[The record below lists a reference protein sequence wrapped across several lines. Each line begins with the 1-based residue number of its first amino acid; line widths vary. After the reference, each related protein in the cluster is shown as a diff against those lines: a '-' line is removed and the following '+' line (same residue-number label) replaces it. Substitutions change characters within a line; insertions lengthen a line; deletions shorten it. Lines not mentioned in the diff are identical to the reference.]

1 MKIFGIAGWSGS
13 GKTTLLVRLIPELT
27 ARGLKVSTIKHA
39 HHGFDF
45 DKPGKDSWEHR
56 TAGATE
62 VMITS
67 DNRWALMRELR
78 DEAEPT
84 LAECAA
90 HMSDVDLLLVEVF
103 KHESHDKIEVSR
115 EATGK
120 ALLQPDDPHIV
131 AVASDAGL
139 PEVSVL
145 VIHID
150 DIKSIANFILDYTG
164 LGSNAGAS

>member
-90 HMSDVDLLLVEVF
+90 HMSDVDLLLVEGF

-139 PEVSVL
+139 PEVSVP

>member
-27 ARGLKVSTIKHA
+27 GRGLRVSTIKHA

-45 DKPGKDSWEHR
+45 DKPGKDSYEHR

-67 DNRWALMRELR
+67 NNRWALMRELR
-78 DEAEPT
+78 DEPEPT

-90 HMSDVDLLLVEVF
+90 HMSDVDLLLVEGF
-103 KHESHDKIEVSR
+103 KHENHDKIEVSR
-115 EATGK
+115 KATGK
-120 ALLQPDDPHIV
+120 SLLQPDDPHIV
-131 AVASDAGL
+131 AVVSDDT
-139 PEVSVL
+139 EVQKQVPA
-145 VIHID
+145 IHID
-150 DIKSIANFILDYTG
+150 DIPGVADFIMEFTG
-164 LGSNAGAS
+164 LKAGTGET

>member
-1 MKIFGIAGWSGS
+1 MEIFGIAGWSGS
-13 GKTTLLVRLIPELT
+13 GKTTLLVKLIPELT
-27 ARGLKVSTIKHA
+27 GRGIRVSTIKHA

-56 TAGATE
+56 NAGATE

-78 DEAEPT
+78 DEPEPN

-90 HMSDVDLLLVEVF
+90 HMSDVDLLLVEGF
-103 KHESHDKIEVSR
+103 KHESHNKLEVSR
-115 EATGK
+115 QATGK

-131 AVASDAGL
+131 AVVCDAAL
-139 PEVSVL
+139 PHINVPVL
-145 VIHID
+145 HID
-150 DIKSIANFILDYTG
+150 DITAVADYILDYTG
-164 LGSNAGAS
+164 LDAKAGVA